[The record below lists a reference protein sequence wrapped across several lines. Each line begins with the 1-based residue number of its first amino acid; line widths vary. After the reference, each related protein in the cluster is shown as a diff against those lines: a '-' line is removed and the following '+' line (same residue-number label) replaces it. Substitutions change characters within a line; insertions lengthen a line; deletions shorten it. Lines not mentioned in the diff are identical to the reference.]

1 MGTTQG
7 YFLSWWQLLTVKIG
21 QPNKMLRAL
30 RITKGSR
37 QLLAPL
43 MEILVIGDNHKVSN
57 LVFSLCISE
66 HLDKTR
72 DTAMS
77 LLHCSPQPTLVA
89 DAKITCRPD
98 IPLLNAAL
106 RHSVPSQI
114 FLSIMCGFVASYIKQ
129 HWIVSCTVAI

>member
-1 MGTTQG
+1 MGTTQD
-7 YFLSWWQLLTVKIG
+7 YFLSWWQLTVVIIG
-21 QPNKMLRAL
+21 QPNEMLRGL

-37 QLLAPL
+37 ELLASL
-43 MEILVIGDNHKVSN
+43 MEILAIGHNHQVSN
-57 LVFSLCISE
+57 LVFSLCMSE
-66 HLDKTR
+66 HLDKTQ

-77 LLHCSPQPTLVA
+77 LLHCSTQPTLVT
-89 DAKITCRPD
+89 DVKITCRPD

-114 FLSIMCGFVASYIKQ
+114 FLCIMCGFVASYIKQ